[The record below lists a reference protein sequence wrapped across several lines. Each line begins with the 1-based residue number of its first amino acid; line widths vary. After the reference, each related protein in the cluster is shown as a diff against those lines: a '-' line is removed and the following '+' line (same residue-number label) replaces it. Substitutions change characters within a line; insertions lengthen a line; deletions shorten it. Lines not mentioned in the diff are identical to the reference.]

1 VTSTF
6 GVAGRSRSDQDDAS
20 VSRETQVSRS
30 THSTKRR
37 SRRPAAAA
45 ALRHD
50 AAEKRPAAPR
60 TSDRPEQQ
68 CQQLLLLGLL
78 AGAVVLRLPYLSQ
91 SLWYDEVFYTAAAL
105 NGESLRWVLTQDV
118 HPPLYASVLW
128 LWIHVFGD
136 TEVAVRLPSVLCGIA
151 SVAVVFALGRWWFDT
166 RAAFLAAGLT
176 ALSPAHIWYSQ
187 ENKTNMLMV
196 LLTACL
202 VWAADRAWS
211 SNHRREW
218 IWVAVTAVLAP
229 WTNVFAIFV
238 LAAVLL
244 WLWSGAL
251 QRRWRSRLR
260 PVIIVTGV
268 AACPFV
274 PLLFSTLG
282 HFESMRLSYLRPFTL
297 PEVYKLLLIYL
308 SHGNTLRTISPYA
321 PLNALLLQPWPF
333 FLVDGFFGLLLLIG
347 LWRLITRVRARD
359 ASGLGDWSRVLPILY
374 FTVPL
379 VCVFIASR
387 FNPQVYIERSML
399 ILLPPYLI
407 LIAVGAC
414 AWRGPLLR
422 HLMMAALLVL
432 NGCALFNLWVA
443 KVDVWTVYK
452 PKNDWRSA
460 AQYFAAE
467 MREAKGPL
475 VLLASVPVS
484 VLVYYD
490 HHIAEVAGPEA
501 ALPEQ
506 AGALIFYLFQSDKA
520 PLLET
525 LRRAKAGTFYI
536 VEDTYWA
543 GSTKQLLARVN
554 ADADFE
560 PLAARSFKGVRIS
573 KFKWKLGQPQTA
585 PIPDTPTPPRT
596 AAGT

>member
-1 VTSTF
+1 
-6 GVAGRSRSDQDDAS
+6 
-20 VSRETQVSRS
+20 VSRP
-30 THSTKRR
+30 THSTKPR
-37 SRRPAAAA
+37 SRRSYAAA
-45 ALRHD
+45 ALRSR
-50 AAEKRPAAPR
+50 AAARGPAAPR

-68 CQQLLLLGLL
+68 RQLLLLLGLL
-78 AGAVVLRLPYLSQ
+78 AGALVLRLPYLSQ
-91 SLWYDEVFYTAAAL
+91 SLWYDEVFYTGVAL

-151 SVAVVFALGRWWFDT
+151 SVAVVFALAGRWFD
-166 RAAFLAAGLT
+166 RRVAFLAAGLV

-202 VWAADRAWS
+202 VWAADRAWG

-218 IWVAVTAVLAP
+218 TWVAVTAVLAP

-238 LAAVLL
+238 LAAVFL

-260 PVIIVTGV
+260 PVILVTGV

-282 HFESMRLSYLRPFTL
+282 HFEAMRLSYLRPFTA

-308 SHGNTLRTISPYA
+308 SHGNTVRTISPYA
-321 PLNALLLQPWPF
+321 PFRALLLQPWPF

-347 LWRLITRVRARD
+347 LWQLIARVKAPAARE
-359 ASGLGDWSRVLPILY
+359 LQDWRGVLPILY

-379 VCVFIASR
+379 VCTFIASR

-399 ILLPPYLI
+399 ILLPPYLV
-407 LIAVGAC
+407 LIAAGAF

-422 HLMMAALLVL
+422 HLMVAALLVL

-443 KVDVWTVYK
+443 KADAWTVYK

-467 MREAKGPL
+467 MQAVKGPL
-475 VLLASVPVS
+475 VLVASVPVS

-490 HHIAEVAGPEA
+490 HRMVEIAGPEA
-501 ALPEQ
+501 AIPEQ
-506 AGALIFYLFQSDKA
+506 AGALIFYLFHGDKA
-520 PLLET
+520 PLLDT
-525 LRRAKAGTFYI
+525 LRRAKADTFYM
-536 VEDTYWA
+536 VEDTYWP

-573 KFKWKLGQPQTA
+573 KFKWKLGQPGTV
-585 PIPDTPTPPRT
+585 PTSDTPTPPRT